1 MKTLTLLPIASRLS
15 ISSTLRI
22 STPHRLGTALT
33 LGTALILGIA
43 PLGQAIA
50 AGSATNSAASSNIE
64 TITVTYR
71 DPLDYALYQHTTEML
86 SAFRLEIREDIG
98 IQARNSLMEMAK
110 AQHVNRLNL
119 AQIQASNKNLAFVWV
134 SPRQKPTGKSE
145 DKAGQQP

>member
-1 MKTLTLLPIASRLS
+1 MKTLTLLPIASRLLICS
-15 ISSTLRI
+15 ALTLG
-22 STPHRLGTALT
+22 TAFTLGTALT
-33 LGTALILGIA
+33 LVIA

-50 AGSATNSAASSNIE
+50 ASSATDSAASPNIE

-86 SAFRLEIREDIG
+86 SVFRLEIREDIG

-119 AQIQASNKNLAFVWV
+119 AQLQASNKNLAFVRV
-134 SPRQKPTGKSE
+134 SPSA
-145 DKAGQQP
+145 KANR

>member
-1 MKTLTLLPIASRLS
+1 MKTLTLLPIASRLLIYS
-15 ISSTLRI
+15 ALTQ
-22 STPHRLGTALT
+22 GTAFT

-50 AGSATNSAASSNIE
+50 ASSATNSAASPNIE

-86 SAFRLEIREDIG
+86 SVFRLEIREDIG

-110 AQHVNRLNL
+110 AQHVNHLNL
-119 AQIQASNKNLAFVWV
+119 AQVPASNKNLAFVWV
-134 SPRQKPTGKSE
+134 SPSV
-145 DKAGQQP
+145 KANR

>member
-1 MKTLTLLPIASRLS
+1 MKTLTLLPIASRLLICS
-15 ISSTLRI
+15 
-22 STPHRLGTALT
+22 ALT
-33 LGTALILGIA
+33 LGTAFTLGTAITLGIA

-50 AGSATNSAASSNIE
+50 AGSAANSVASPNIE

-119 AQIQASNKNLAFVWV
+119 AQVQASNKNLAFVRV
-134 SPRQKPTGKSE
+134 SPSA
-145 DKAGQQP
+145 KANR

>member
-1 MKTLTLLPIASRLS
+1 MKTLTLLPISSRLLICS
-15 ISSTLRI
+15 ALTQ
-22 STPHRLGTALT
+22 GTAFT

-50 AGSATNSAASSNIE
+50 ASSATNSVASPNIE

-119 AQIQASNKNLAFVWV
+119 AKVQASNKNLAFVWV
-134 SPRQKPTGKSE
+134 SPSA
-145 DKAGQQP
+145 KANR

>member
-1 MKTLTLLPIASRLS
+1 MKTLTLLPIASRLLICS
-15 ISSTLRI
+15 ALTQD
-22 STPHRLGTALT
+22 TAFTLGTALT
-33 LGTALILGIA
+33 LVIA

-50 AGSATNSAASSNIE
+50 ASSATNSVASPNIE

-98 IQARNSLMEMAK
+98 IQARNSLMDMAK

-119 AQIQASNKNLAFVWV
+119 AQVQASNKNLAFVWV
-134 SPRQKPTGKSE
+134 SPSA
-145 DKAGQQP
+145 KANR

>member
-1 MKTLTLLPIASRLS
+1 MNP
-15 ISSTLRI
+15 
-22 STPHRLGTALT
+22 PYRLGTALT
-33 LGTALILGIA
+33 LGTALILGIT

-50 AGSATNSAASSNIE
+50 ASSATNSAASPNIE

-119 AQIQASNKNLAFVWV
+119 AQLQASNKNLAFVRV
-134 SPRQKPTGKSE
+134 SPSA
-145 DKAGQQP
+145 KANR

>member
-15 ISSTLRI
+15 ISSTLRM
-22 STPHRLGTALT
+22 STPLRLGTALT

-50 AGSATNSAASSNIE
+50 ASSATNSVASPNIE

-119 AQIQASNKNLAFVWV
+119 AKVQASNKNLAFVWV
-134 SPRQKPTGKSE
+134 SPSA
-145 DKAGQQP
+145 KANR

>member
-1 MKTLTLLPIASRLS
+1 MKTLTLLPIASRLLICS
-15 ISSTLRI
+15 
-22 STPHRLGTALT
+22 ALT
-33 LGTALILGIA
+33 LGTAFTLGTALTLGIA

-50 AGSATNSAASSNIE
+50 ASSATNSVASPNIE

-119 AQIQASNKNLAFVWV
+119 AKVQASNKNLAFVWV
-134 SPRQKPTGKSE
+134 SPSA
-145 DKAGQQP
+145 KANR

>member
-1 MKTLTLLPIASRLS
+1 MKTLTLLPIASRLLICS
-15 ISSTLRI
+15 ALTQ
-22 STPHRLGTALT
+22 GTALT
-33 LGTALILGIA
+33 LVIA

-50 AGSATNSAASSNIE
+50 ASSATNSVASPNIE

-119 AQIQASNKNLAFVWV
+119 AQVQASNKNLAFVWV
-134 SPRQKPTGKSE
+134 SPSA
-145 DKAGQQP
+145 KANR

>member
-1 MKTLTLLPIASRLS
+1 MKTLTLLPIASRLLICS
-15 ISSTLRI
+15 
-22 STPHRLGTALT
+22 ALT
-33 LGTALILGIA
+33 LGTAFTLGTAITLGIA

-50 AGSATNSAASSNIE
+50 AGSAANSVASPNIE

-119 AQIQASNKNLAFVWV
+119 AQVQASNKNLAFVWV
-134 SPRQKPTGKSE
+134 SPSA
-145 DKAGQQP
+145 KANR

>member
-1 MKTLTLLPIASRLS
+1 MKTLTLLPIASRLLICS
-15 ISSTLRI
+15 
-22 STPHRLGTALT
+22 ALT
-33 LGTALILGIA
+33 LGTAFTLGTAITLGIA

-50 AGSATNSAASSNIE
+50 AGSAANSVASPNIE

-119 AQIQASNKNLAFVWV
+119 AKVQASNKNLAFVRV
-134 SPRQKPTGKSE
+134 SPSA
-145 DKAGQQP
+145 KANR

>member
-1 MKTLTLLPIASRLS
+1 MKTLTLLPIASRLLICS
-15 ISSTLRI
+15 ALTLG
-22 STPHRLGTALT
+22 TAFTLGTALT
-33 LGTALILGIA
+33 LGIT
-43 PLGQAIA
+43 PLGQAMEA
-50 AGSATNSAASSNIE
+50 NSATDSAASPNIE

-119 AQIQASNKNLAFVWV
+119 AQVQASNKNLVFVWV
-134 SPRQKPTGKSE
+134 SPSA
-145 DKAGQQP
+145 KANR

>member
-1 MKTLTLLPIASRLS
+1 M
-15 ISSTLRI
+15 
-22 STPHRLGTALT
+22 STPLRLGTALT

-50 AGSATNSAASSNIE
+50 ASSATNSAASPNIE

-110 AQHVNRLNL
+110 AQHDNRLNL
-119 AQIQASNKNLAFVWV
+119 AQLQASNKNLAFVWV
-134 SPRQKPTGKSE
+134 SPSA
-145 DKAGQQP
+145 KANR